1 MWRETR
7 KIGRR
12 TPDGAAVRGVT
23 DSEDI
28 VLTATD
34 VSRVYTVG
42 RRKLQAVRDADLT
55 ATSRSSIGIV
65 GESGSGK
72 STLAKI
78 LAGLDR
84 PSAGSVDFNGIDL
97 FRHLGS
103 AHGRH
108 DFRRRVQLIAQDTT
122 SSFDPTRT
130 LRDAIRTP
138 AVRLLD
144 VSVEQADHLVD
155 EMLEQLEIPA
165 ALVDRK
171 PGAVSG
177 GQRQRCAIA
186 RAMIVSP
193 RLLLC
198 DEIVSALDVSVQGAV
213 LNMLKTYRRTKNAG
227 LVFVSHGIPATA
239 FLCDEIVV
247 MLHGRIVEHAPTEQL
262 LADPQHVYTRHLLDA
277 ARGADLRKVS

>member
-1 MWRETR
+1 MRSVADEERIT
-7 KIGRR
+7 
-12 TPDGAAVRGVT
+12 
-23 DSEDI
+23 
-28 VLTATD
+28 LTATG
-34 VSRVYTVG
+34 VSRTYTIG
-42 RRKLQAVRDADLT
+42 RRKLQAVREADLT
-55 ATSRSSIGIV
+55 ATSQNAIGIV

-84 PSAGSVDFNGIDL
+84 PTAGTVDFNGIDL

-103 AHGRH
+103 AHGRQ

-138 AVRLLD
+138 AVRLLGVD
-144 VSVEQADHLVD
+144 PTEGDRLVD
-155 EMLEQLEIPA
+155 EMLDQLEIPA
-165 ALVDRK
+165 HLVDRT
-171 PGAVSG
+171 PGQVSG

-193 RLLLC
+193 RLLIC

-213 LNMLKTYRRTKNAG
+213 LNMLKAYRRSRNAG

-262 LADPQHVYTRHLLDA
+262 LADPQHAYTRHLLDA
-277 ARGADLRKVS
+277 ARGSDLRKVS